1 MAIYFDSI
9 VFGPIRS
16 RRLGSSLGI
25 NLLPLKGKICSFDC
39 VYCECGWNSEGR
51 SDSKI
56 PTMEQVLEALRNKL
70 DECQRDNIPVDSIT
84 FSGNGEPTLHPDF
97 AEIID
102 YTVALRDEFFPKAVI
117 SVLSN
122 ATMLGRPGIKEALR
136 KVDNPIL
143 KLDGVNK
150 DYVTLIDRPQNP
162 NYSISE
168 VISNLE
174 WFEGDF
180 ILQTMFL
187 RGVVNGVE
195 VDSMRSDLLV
205 GWQKMVLSLRPRE
218 VMLYTLDRKP
228 PLSTLEKV
236 SVKEMERAAEP
247 LKKAGIKIRISG

>member
-25 NLLPLKGKICSFDC
+25 NLLPLKGKLCSFDC

-51 SDSKI
+51 SDHRM
-56 PTMEQVLEALRNKL
+56 PTVEQVREALRSKL
-70 DECQRDNIPVDSIT
+70 SEYHRDNIPIDSIT

-97 AEIID
+97 PEIID
-102 YTVALRDEFFPKAVI
+102 YTVALRDELFPEAVI

-122 ATMLGRPGIKEALR
+122 ATMLGRPGVKEALR

-143 KLDGVNK
+143 KLDGVYE
-150 DYVTLIDRPQNP
+150 DYVRLLDRPQNP

-187 RGVVNGVE
+187 RGVVDGVK
-195 VDSMRSDLLV
+195 VDSMRKDLLE
-205 GWQKMVLSLRPRE
+205 GWQKMVIALRPRE
-218 VMLYTLDRKP
+218 VMLYTLDRQP

-236 SVKEMERAAEP
+236 SVKEMEQAAEP

>member
-1 MAIYFDSI
+1 MAIYFDNI

-16 RRLGSSLGI
+16 RRLGSSLGV
-25 NLLPLKGKICSFDC
+25 NLLPLRGKICSFDC

-51 SDSKI
+51 SDNKM
-56 PTMEQVLEALRNKL
+56 PTVEEVREALRDRL
-70 DECQRDNIPVDSIT
+70 AECHSNNIKVDSIT

-97 AEIID
+97 PEIID
-102 YTVALRDEFFPKAVI
+102 FTVALRDELFPEAVI

-122 ATMLGRPGIKEALR
+122 ATMLGNPGVKEALR
-136 KVDNPIL
+136 KIENPIL
-143 KLDGVNK
+143 KLDGVDN
-150 DYVTLIDRPQNP
+150 DYVKFLDRPQNP
-162 NYSISE
+162 NYNIRE
-168 VISNLE
+168 VISHLE

-187 RGVVNGVE
+187 RGSVNGVKI
-195 VDSMRSDLLV
+195 DSMRSDLLEK
-205 GWQKMVLSLRPRE
+205 WQKMVISLHPRE

-236 SVKEMERAAEP
+236 SVEEMELAAEP